1 MKTIFEA
8 LHWASSY
15 LAEAGRDRNA
25 AEILLM
31 NQLKIERSKLL
42 ASFHDPMSDTDFQ
55 AFKKSVELHHSGVPV
70 QYITGKEWFYGREF
84 SVNEHVLIP
93 RPETEEVV
101 ETVLVMANDVFPGKN
116 SLEAVDVGTGSG
128 AIAVTLALES
138 ERFSVTATD
147 ISEQALKTA
156 ANNADRLG
164 AKVDFISGDLLK
176 PLIAQNKKADVIV
189 SNPPYISEEEM
200 RTLSEVVRLNEPVG
214 ALTDGADG
222 LRFYHRFMKELPE
235 VMADKALIVF
245 EIGWSQGN
253 AVRDMFHQ
261 FFPQAEVQVKKDLNG
276 KDRIV
281 SAVVEYG
288 GR

>member
-15 LAEAGRDRNA
+15 LTEAGRDRNA
-25 AEILLM
+25 AEILLAD
-31 NQLKIERSKLL
+31 QLKIERSKLL
-42 ASFHDPMSDTDFQ
+42 ASFHDVMPESDFLQ
-55 AFKKSVELHHSGVPV
+55 FKKSVELHRSGVPV

-84 SVNEHVLIP
+84 VVNEHVLIP

-101 ETVLVMANDVFPGKN
+101 EAVLSGVNKVFPEKER
-116 SLEAVDVGTGSG
+116 LETVDVGTGSG

-138 ERFSVTATD
+138 ERLSVRATD
-147 ISEQALKTA
+147 ISEQALRTA

-164 AKVDFISGDLLK
+164 AKVDFIRGDLLK
-176 PLIAQNKKADVIV
+176 PLMMQNKKADIIV

-200 RTLSEVVRLNEPVG
+200 RMLSDVVRLYEPVG

-222 LRFYHRFMKELPE
+222 LRFYHRFMKELPQ
-235 VMADKALIVF
+235 VMTEKALIVF
-245 EIGWSQGN
+245 EIGWTQGN
-253 AVRDMFHQ
+253 AVRDMFHR
-261 FFPQAEVQVKKDLNG
+261 FFPKSEVQVKKDING

-281 SAVVEYG
+281 CAVIEHG
-288 GR
+288 G